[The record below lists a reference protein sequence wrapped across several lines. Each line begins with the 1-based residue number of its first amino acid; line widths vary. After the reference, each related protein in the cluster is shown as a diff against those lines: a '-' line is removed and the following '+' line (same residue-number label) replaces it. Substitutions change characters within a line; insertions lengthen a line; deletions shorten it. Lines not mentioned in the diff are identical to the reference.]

1 MSKLGRSIRV
11 IGTSSVA
18 YLKKKEKIERKKR
31 GEKKKPYTLPW
42 VYSVSVLPS
51 QLHTDSWIPQNMCRG
66 GNGSQSRYCLP
77 KQSFRI
83 PFFRTGMRSE
93 ISWFRSQYSQECLD
107 SERHVERQETTEA
120 EWQTCWWNK
129 KGHRWKRNKSHK
141 GREFSHSLPELR

>member
-1 MSKLGRSIRV
+1 MNEQAWKIHKGNWNQFCSLFKEKRKNR
-11 IGTSSVA
+11 
-18 YLKKKEKIERKKR
+18 KKEKR
-31 GEKKKPYTLPW
+31 EKKKPYTLLW

-129 KGHRWKRNKSHK
+129 KDTDGK
-141 GREFSHSLPELR
+141 GTKAIREENSLIVCLN